1 MASSCGV
8 KDCKVVKVHS
18 ISVSGS
24 SPQLC
29 HPFSFV
35 SFTDQIFK
43 TKNTN
48 THTLLSFK
56 DVVSA
61 AGVTSFETNVS
72 EGHD

>member
-1 MASSCGV
+1 MAGSCGV

-18 ISVSGS
+18 ISLSGS
-24 SPQLC
+24 DPQPC

-35 SFTDQIFK
+35 SSTDRIFK

-48 THTLLSFK
+48 THSSLNFK

-61 AGVTSFETNVS
+61 AGVTSFEINVS

>member
-1 MASSCGV
+1 MAGSCGV

-24 SPQLC
+24 DPQPC

-35 SFTDQIFK
+35 SFTDRTFK
-43 TKNTN
+43 FENTN
-48 THTLLSFK
+48 THSFFGFK

-61 AGVTSFETNVS
+61 AGVTSFEIKR
-72 EGHD
+72 E